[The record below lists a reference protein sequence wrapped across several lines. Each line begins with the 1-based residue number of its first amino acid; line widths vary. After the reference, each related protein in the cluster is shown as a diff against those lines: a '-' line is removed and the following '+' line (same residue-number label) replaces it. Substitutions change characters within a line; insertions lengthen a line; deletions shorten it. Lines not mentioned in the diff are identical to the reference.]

1 MSSNLLCIINP
12 FFIWVCIMFLFAS
25 KRCFINL
32 IMIPRFL
39 SVSECARLPRSGAGS
54 RAAALFLQGAVD
66 SRLFRRG
73 RNMSILDACG
83 NEEIKIQ
90 VKDWKPNILL
100 NIGKEKAYSASVND
114 QLVSPNSVIS
124 EGFEEN
130 RNLQISNRF
139 LTHSGISGQGMFSAD
154 RFSPACHSS
163 GSCAPLGM
171 QFWSA
176 GDYEVQQ
183 FVGPSSH
190 NNQNRL
196 CVHPKFLHSNATS
209 HKWVFGAIA
218 ELLDNA
224 VDEICNGATFVKL
237 DKIINQRSGS
247 PALLIQDDGG
257 GMDPESLRRCMS
269 FGFSDKQ
276 SCSTI
281 GQYGNGFKTSTM
293 RLGADVIV
301 FSRCMNKRVL
311 TQSIGLLSYTFLRQE
326 GYNDVVVP
334 AVDYYFDPSKGVFI
348 NILRNGQKQFSSNL
362 SMLLKWSP
370 FLTETELLKNF
381 DDIGHNGTKIIIYNL
396 WFNDMGNMELDFES
410 DEKDIIVS
418 GAPKQVETNNIS
430 VTLTQNHIATRLCF
444 SLRAYSSIL
453 YLHTP
458 EYFRIILRGQEVEH
472 HSIARDLKFCECI
485 KYKPQ
490 VGGRIEGEVITS
502 IGFLKE
508 APLVNVHG
516 FNIYHK
522 NRLILPFFQVACTSG
537 SWGRGVVGVL
547 EANFIKPTH
556 DKQGFE
562 KSSLFTKLET
572 RLKEMTY
579 EYWEYHSHL
588 VGYTKKISHS
598 TPPLAVVPFPLPLS
612 SGCNIRPIP
621 VNPEFLTDTRRKS
634 SHTLQGI
641 SAMGTSH
648 SPKEA
653 IPGQLGTKHN
663 ASFIEGL
670 TRKRGYEDFNAA
682 REPLKRQAM
691 MCSTREK
698 AGEQKKG
705 GQTNYKPEWS
715 NCERQCHVQQV
726 KTMMQENNKL
736 RKECLEQEKIQ
747 EGLLLKVTRK
757 MKNTHSQLC

>member
-1 MSSNLLCIINP
+1 M
-12 FFIWVCIMFLFAS
+12 
-25 KRCFINL
+25 
-32 IMIPRFL
+32 
-39 SVSECARLPRSGAGS
+39 
-54 RAAALFLQGAVD
+54 
-66 SRLFRRG
+66 
-73 RNMSILDACG
+73 
-83 NEEIKIQ
+83 
-90 VKDWKPNILL
+90 
-100 NIGKEKAYSASVND
+100 
-114 QLVSPNSVIS
+114 SPNSVIS

-130 RNLQISNRF
+130 RNLQISNKF
-139 LTHSGISGQGMFSAD
+139 LTRSGISGQGMFSAD
-154 RFSPACHSS
+154 RFRPACHSS
-163 GSCAPLGM
+163 GSCAPLVR
-171 QFWSA
+171 QFWNA

-183 FVGPSSH
+183 FVGPASH

-237 DKIINQRSGS
+237 DKIINPRSGS

-276 SCSTI
+276 SCSAI
-281 GQYGNGFKTSTM
+281 GHYGNGFKTSTM

-334 AVDYYFDPSKGVFI
+334 AVDYYFDPSSGVFT
-348 NILRNGQKQFSSNL
+348 NLLRNGQKQFSSNL

-381 DDIGHNGTKIIIYNL
+381 DDIGHHGTKIIIYNL
-396 WFNDMGNMELDFES
+396 WFDDMGNMELDFES
-410 DEKDIIVS
+410 NEKEIYKQLYLEPMLIIDNDIIVS
-418 GAPKQVETNNIS
+418 GAPKQVETNNNS
-430 VTLTQNHIATRLCF
+430 VMLTQNYIATRLCF

-490 VGGRIEGEVITS
+490 VGGRIEGEVITT

-522 NRLILPFFQVACTSG
+522 NRLILPFCQVACTSG
-537 SWGRGVVGVL
+537 SRGRGVVGVL

-562 KSSLFTKLET
+562 KSSLFKKLET

-579 EYWEYHSHL
+579 EYW
-588 VGYTKKISHS
+588 
-598 TPPLAVVPFPLPLS
+598 
-612 SGCNIRPIP
+612 
-621 VNPEFLTDTRRKS
+621 
-634 SHTLQGI
+634 
-641 SAMGTSH
+641 
-648 SPKEA
+648 
-653 IPGQLGTKHN
+653 
-663 ASFIEGL
+663 
-670 TRKRGYEDFNAA
+670 
-682 REPLKRQAM
+682 
-691 MCSTREK
+691 
-698 AGEQKKG
+698 
-705 GQTNYKPEWS
+705 
-715 NCERQCHVQQV
+715 
-726 KTMMQENNKL
+726 
-736 RKECLEQEKIQ
+736 
-747 EGLLLKVTRK
+747 
-757 MKNTHSQLC
+757 

>member
-1 MSSNLLCIINP
+1 MSGT
-12 FFIWVCIMFLFAS
+12 F
-25 KRCFINL
+25 
-32 IMIPRFL
+32 
-39 SVSECARLPRSGAGS
+39 GS
-54 RAAALFLQGAVD
+54 RT
-66 SRLFRRG
+66 RG
-73 RNMSILDACG
+73 RKILHLMSILDACG

-90 VKDWKPNILL
+90 VKDWKPNILS
-100 NIGKEKAYSASVND
+100 NI
-114 QLVSPNSVIS
+114 
-124 EGFEEN
+124 
-130 RNLQISNRF
+130 
-139 LTHSGISGQGMFSAD
+139 GQGMFSAD

-183 FVGPSSH
+183 FVGPASH

-257 GMDPESLRRCMS
+257 GMDPESLRHCMS

-276 SCSTI
+276 SCSAI

-334 AVDYYFDPSKGVFI
+334 AVDYYFDPSKGVFT

-490 VGGRIEGEVITS
+490 VGGRIEGEVITT

-653 IPGQLGTKHN
+653 IPGQLSTKHN

-747 EGLLLKVTRK
+747 EGLLLKYQNLVLELEQVKQWYDTISVELLS
-757 MKNTHSQLC
+757 MDNTKVEKP

>member
-1 MSSNLLCIINP
+1 
-12 FFIWVCIMFLFAS
+12 
-25 KRCFINL
+25 
-32 IMIPRFL
+32 
-39 SVSECARLPRSGAGS
+39 
-54 RAAALFLQGAVD
+54 
-66 SRLFRRG
+66 
-73 RNMSILDACG
+73 
-83 NEEIKIQ
+83 
-90 VKDWKPNILL
+90 
-100 NIGKEKAYSASVND
+100 
-114 QLVSPNSVIS
+114 
-124 EGFEEN
+124 
-130 RNLQISNRF
+130 
-139 LTHSGISGQGMFSAD
+139 MFSAD

-183 FVGPSSH
+183 FVGPASH

-218 ELLDNA
+218 ELLDNV

-334 AVDYYFDPSKGVFI
+334 AVDYYFDPSKGVFT

-490 VGGRIEGEVITS
+490 VGGRIEGEVITT

-598 TPPLAVVPFPLPLS
+598 TAPLAVVPFPLPLS

-705 GQTNYKPEWS
+705 GQTNYKPEYQ
-715 NCERQCHVQQV
+715 NLVLELEQV
-726 KTMMQENNKL
+726 KQRYDTISVEL
-736 RKECLEQEKIQ
+736 
-747 EGLLLKVTRK
+747 
-757 MKNTHSQLC
+757 

>member
-1 MSSNLLCIINP
+1 
-12 FFIWVCIMFLFAS
+12 
-25 KRCFINL
+25 
-32 IMIPRFL
+32 
-39 SVSECARLPRSGAGS
+39 SVSECARLPISGAG
-54 RAAALFLQGAVD
+54 RGAE
-66 SRLFRRG
+66 LRRCFSG
-73 RNMSILDACG
+73 DRRFPARPTRKIHIEHLVRQSKMSILDMCG
-83 NEEIKIQ
+83 DEEFKIQ
-90 VKDWKPNILL
+90 VKDWNPNILS
-100 NIGKEKAYSASVND
+100 NIRKEKAYSASVND
-114 QLVSPNSVIS
+114 QAMSPNSVIS

-130 RNLQISNRF
+130 RNLQISNKF
-139 LTHSGISGQGMFSAD
+139 LTHAGISGQGMFSAD

-163 GSCAPLGM
+163 GSCAPLGR
-171 QFWSA
+171 QFWSS

-183 FVGPSSH
+183 FVGPASH
-190 NNQNRL
+190 NNQNCLR
-196 CVHPKFLHSNATS
+196 VHPQFLHSNATS

-237 DKIINQRSGS
+237 DKIINPRSGS
-247 PALLIQDDGG
+247 PALLIQDNGG
-257 GMDPESLRRCMS
+257 GMDPESLRCCMS

-276 SCSTI
+276 SCSSI

-334 AVDYYFDPSKGVFI
+334 VVDYYFDPSKGVFT

-362 SMLLKWSP
+362 LTLLKWSP

-381 DDIGHNGTKIIIYNL
+381 DDIGHHGTKIIIYNL

-418 GAPKQVETNNIS
+418 GAPMQVETNNIS
-430 VTLTQNHIATRLCF
+430 VMPTQNHIATRLCF

-490 VGGRIEGEVITS
+490 VGGRIEGEVITT

-522 NRLILPFFQVACTSG
+522 NRLILPFCQVACTSG
-537 SWGRGVVGVL
+537 SRCRGVVGVL

-562 KSSLFTKLET
+562 KSSLFKKLET

-579 EYWEYHSHL
+579 EYWEHHSHL

-598 TPPLAVVPFPLPLS
+598 TTPLAVVPFPLPLS

-634 SHTLQGI
+634 SQTLPGI
-641 SAMGTSH
+641 SAMGTLH

-663 ASFIEGL
+663 TSFIEGL
-670 TRKRGYEDFNAA
+670 TKKRGHEDFNAA

-698 AGEQKKG
+698 AGEVKKG
-705 GQTNYKPEWS
+705 GQTNYKPELS
-715 NCERQCHVQQV
+715 NCERQCHVQQL
-726 KTMMQENNKL
+726 KTMMVDNNKL

-747 EGLLLKVTRK
+747 EGLLLKYQNLVLELEQVKQRYDTISVELLC
-757 MKNTHSQLC
+757 MDNTKVEKP

>member
-1 MSSNLLCIINP
+1 MRETAEKRGGAGRGAELR
-12 FFIWVCIMFLFAS
+12 
-25 KRCFINL
+25 RCFSRER
-32 IMIPRFL
+32 RFPAL
-39 SVSECARLPRSGAGS
+39 PTRKKQISVYSVDIELLVGQS
-54 RAAALFLQGAVD
+54 R
-66 SRLFRRG
+66 
-73 RNMSILDACG
+73 MSILDVCG

-90 VKDWKPNILL
+90 VKDWKPNILS

-114 QLVSPNSVIS
+114 QAMSPNSVIS

-130 RNLQISNRF
+130 RNLQISNKF

-154 RFSPACHSS
+154 QFSPACHSS
-163 GSCAPLGM
+163 SSCALLGR

-183 FVGPSSH
+183 FVGSASH

-196 CVHPKFLHSNATS
+196 RVHPKFLHSNATS

-237 DKIINQRSGS
+237 DKIINPRSGS

-257 GMDPESLRRCMS
+257 GMDPESLRHCMS
-269 FGFSDKQ
+269 FGFSDKR
-276 SCSTI
+276 SCSAI

-311 TQSIGLLSYTFLRQE
+311 TQSIGLLSYTFLRQT
-326 GYNDVVVP
+326 GYNDVVLP
-334 AVDYYFDPSKGVFI
+334 AVDYYFDPSKGVFT

-381 DDIGHNGTKIIIYNL
+381 DDIGHHGTKIIIYNL

-418 GAPKQVETNNIS
+418 GAPKQVETNIS
-430 VTLTQNHIATRLCF
+430 VALTQNHIATRLCF

-490 VGGRIEGEVITS
+490 VGGRIEGEVITT

-508 APLVNVHG
+508 APFVNVHG

-522 NRLILPFFQVACTSG
+522 NRLILV
-537 SWGRGVVGVL
+537 RRVL

-562 KSSLFTKLET
+562 KSSVFKKLET

-598 TPPLAVVPFPLPLS
+598 TPPLAVVPLPLPLS

-634 SHTLQGI
+634 SHTLPGI

-682 REPLKRQAM
+682 REPLKRPAM
-691 MCSTREK
+691 MCSTREN

-705 GQTNYKPEWS
+705 GQTNYKPEYQ
-715 NCERQCHVQQV
+715 NLVLELEQV
-726 KTMMQENNKL
+726 KQRYDTISVELLSMDNTKV
-736 RKECLEQEKIQ
+736 EKP
-747 EGLLLKVTRK
+747 
-757 MKNTHSQLC
+757 